1 MDRKFLQD
9 LKVEG
14 LENGLPKEVIDEIM
28 KQYGTSVKE
37 KDKQIEDLK
46 TEKDGINKQLEDANN
61 KIQSFKDID
70 VENLNSQIKEW
81 ETKYNQDT
89 ENLKNELSQKDY
101 DYKLKDLI
109 SSIKF
114 SSNGAKRAFIED
126 LKSQDLKFDDKG
138 TLVGFD
144 DFRKSYEETDP
155 NVFMNESN
163 DDNNGFTTNTGANHT
178 DSTDNDDEFINKIMG
193 IK

>member
-1 MDRKFLQD
+1 MDRKFLQE

-28 KQYGTSVKE
+28 KQYGTSVQE
-37 KDKQIEDLK
+37 KDKQIETLK

-70 VENLNSQIKEW
+70 VDNLNTQIKEW

-89 ENLKNELSQKDY
+89 ENLKNELSKKDY

-109 SSIKF
+109 STIKF
-114 SSNGAKRAFIED
+114 SSNGAKRAFLED
-126 LKSQDLKFDDKG
+126 LKNQELKFDDKG

-144 DFRKSYEETDP
+144 DFKKSYEETDP
-155 NVFMNESN
+155 NIFMKETQTEE
-163 DDNNGFTTNTGANHT
+163 GFTANTGAEHT
-178 DSTDNDDEFINKIMG
+178 DNSDDNDDFINKIMG

>member
-1 MDRKFLQD
+1 MDRKFLQE

-28 KQYGTSVKE
+28 KNYGASVQE
-37 KDKQIEDLK
+37 KDKQIETLK

-70 VENLNSQIKEW
+70 VDNLNTQIKEW

-89 ENLKNELSQKDY
+89 ENLKNELSKKDY

-109 SSIKF
+109 STIKF
-114 SSNGAKRAFIED
+114 SSNGAKRAFLED
-126 LKSQDLKFDDKG
+126 LKNQELKFDDKG

-144 DFRKSYEETDP
+144 DFKKSYEETDP
-155 NVFMNESN
+155 NIFMKESQTEE
-163 DDNNGFTTNTGANHT
+163 GFTANTGAEHT
-178 DSTDNDDEFINKIMG
+178 DNSDDNDDFINKIMG

>member
-1 MDRKFLQD
+1 MDRKFLQE

-28 KQYGTSVKE
+28 KNYGASVQE
-37 KDKQIEDLK
+37 KDKQIETLK

-70 VENLNSQIKEW
+70 VDNLNTQIKEW

-89 ENLKNELSQKDY
+89 ENLKNELSKKDY

-109 SSIKF
+109 STIKF
-114 SSNGAKRAFIED
+114 SSNGAKRAFLED
-126 LKSQDLKFDDKG
+126 LKNQELKFDDKG

-144 DFRKSYEETDP
+144 DFKKSYEETDP
-155 NVFMNESN
+155 NIFMKESQTEE
-163 DDNNGFTTNTGANHT
+163 GFTANTGAEHN
-178 DSTDNDDEFINKIMG
+178 DNSDDNDDFINKIMG

>member
-1 MDRKFLQD
+1 MDRKFLQE

-28 KQYGTSVKE
+28 KQYGTSVQE
-37 KDKQIEDLK
+37 KDKQIETLK

-70 VENLNSQIKEW
+70 VDNLNTQIKEW

-89 ENLKNELSQKDY
+89 ENLKNELSKKDY

-109 SSIKF
+109 STIKF
-114 SSNGAKRAFIED
+114 SSNGAKRAFLED
-126 LKSQDLKFDDKG
+126 LKNQELKFDDKG

-144 DFRKSYEETDP
+144 DFKKSYEETDP
-155 NVFMNESN
+155 NIFMKESQTEE
-163 DDNNGFTTNTGANHT
+163 GFTANTGAEHN
-178 DSTDNDDEFINKIMG
+178 DNSDDNDDFINKIMG

>member
-1 MDRKFLQD
+1 MDRKFLQE

-14 LENGLPKEVIDEIM
+14 LENGLSKEVIDEIM
-28 KQYGTSVKE
+28 KQYGTSVQE
-37 KDKQIEDLK
+37 KDKQIETLK

-70 VENLNSQIKEW
+70 VDNLNTQIKEW

-89 ENLKNELSQKDY
+89 ENLKNELSKKDY

-109 SSIKF
+109 STIKF
-114 SSNGAKRAFIED
+114 SSNGAKRAFLED
-126 LKSQDLKFDDKG
+126 LKNQELKFDDKG

-144 DFRKSYEETDP
+144 DFKKSYEETDP
-155 NVFMNESN
+155 NIFMKESQTEE
-163 DDNNGFTTNTGANHT
+163 GFTANTGAEHN
-178 DSTDNDDEFINKIMG
+178 DNSDDNDDFINKIMG

>member
-1 MDRKFLQD
+1 MDRKFLQE

-28 KQYGTSVKE
+28 KQYGTSVQE
-37 KDKQIEDLK
+37 KDKQIETLK

-70 VENLNSQIKEW
+70 VDNLNTQIKEW

-89 ENLKNELSQKDY
+89 ENLKNELSKKDY

-109 SSIKF
+109 STIKF
-114 SSNGAKRAFIED
+114 SSNGAKRAFLED
-126 LKSQDLKFDDKG
+126 LKNQELKFDDKG

-144 DFRKSYEETDP
+144 EFKKSYEETDP
-155 NVFMNESN
+155 NIFMKESQTEE
-163 DDNNGFTTNTGANHT
+163 GFTANTGAEHN
-178 DSTDNDDEFINKIMG
+178 DNSDDNDDFINKIMG

>member
-1 MDRKFLQD
+1 MDRKFLQE

-28 KQYGTSVKE
+28 KNYGASVQE
-37 KDKQIEDLK
+37 KDKQIETLK

-70 VENLNSQIKEW
+70 VDNLNTQIKEW

-89 ENLKNELSQKDY
+89 ENLKNELSKKDY

-109 SSIKF
+109 STIKF
-114 SSNGAKRAFIED
+114 SSNGAKRAFLED
-126 LKSQDLKFDDKG
+126 LKNQELKFDDKG

-144 DFRKSYEETDP
+144 DFKKSYEETDP
-155 NVFMNESN
+155 NIFMKETQTEE
-163 DDNNGFTTNTGANHT
+163 GFTANTGAEHT
-178 DSTDNDDEFINKIMG
+178 DNSDDNDDFINKIMG

>member
-1 MDRKFLQD
+1 MDRKFLQE

-28 KQYGTSVKE
+28 KQYGTSVQE
-37 KDKQIEDLK
+37 KDKQIETLK

-70 VENLNSQIKEW
+70 VDNLNTQIKEW

-89 ENLKNELSQKDY
+89 ENLKNELSKKDY

-109 SSIKF
+109 STIKF
-114 SSNGAKRAFIED
+114 SSNGAKRAFLEY
-126 LKSQDLKFDDKG
+126 LKNQELKFDDKTLMTKDLVRILG
-138 TLVGFD
+138 RRYVGVEAVADKAFTLVAKPGV
-144 DFRKSYEETDP
+144 S
-155 NVFMNESN
+155 
-163 DDNNGFTTNTGANHT
+163 A
-178 DSTDNDDEFINKIMG
+178 
-193 IK
+193 

>member
-1 MDRKFLQD
+1 MDRKFLQE

-28 KQYGTSVKE
+28 KQYGTSVQE
-37 KDKQIEDLK
+37 KDKQIETLK
-46 TEKDGINKQLEDANN
+46 TEKNGINKQLEDANN

-70 VENLNSQIKEW
+70 VDNLNTQIKEW

-89 ENLKNELSQKDY
+89 ENLKNELSKKDY

-109 SSIKF
+109 STIKF
-114 SSNGAKRAFIED
+114 SSNGAKRAFLED
-126 LKSQDLKFDDKG
+126 LKNQELKFDDKG

-144 DFRKSYEETDP
+144 DFKKSYEETDP
-155 NVFMNESN
+155 NIFMKESQTEE
-163 DDNNGFTTNTGANHT
+163 GFTANTGAEHN
-178 DSTDNDDEFINKIMG
+178 DNSDDNDDFINKIMG

>member
-70 VENLNSQIKEW
+70 VDNLNTQIKEW

-89 ENLKNELSQKDY
+89 ENLKNELSKKDY

-109 SSIKF
+109 STIKF
-114 SSNGAKRAFIED
+114 SSNGAKRAFLED
-126 LKSQDLKFDDKG
+126 LKNQELKFDDKG

-144 DFRKSYEETDP
+144 DFKKSYEETDP
-155 NVFMNESN
+155 NIFMKETQTEE
-163 DDNNGFTTNTGANHT
+163 GFTANTGAEHN
-178 DSTDNDDEFINKIMG
+178 DNSDDNDDFINKIMG

>member
-1 MDRKFLQD
+1 MDRKFLQE

-28 KQYGTSVKE
+28 KNYGASVQE
-37 KDKQIEDLK
+37 KDKQIETLK

-70 VENLNSQIKEW
+70 VDNLNTQIKEW

-89 ENLKNELSQKDY
+89 ENLKNELSKKDY

-109 SSIKF
+109 STIKF
-114 SSNGAKRAFIED
+114 SSNGAKRAFLED
-126 LKSQDLKFDDKG
+126 LKNQELKFDDKG

-144 DFRKSYEETDP
+144 DFKKSYEETDP
-155 NVFMNESN
+155 NIFMKETQTEE
-163 DDNNGFTTNTGANHT
+163 GFTANTGAEHT
-178 DSTDNDDEFINKIMG
+178 DNSDDNDDFVNKIMG